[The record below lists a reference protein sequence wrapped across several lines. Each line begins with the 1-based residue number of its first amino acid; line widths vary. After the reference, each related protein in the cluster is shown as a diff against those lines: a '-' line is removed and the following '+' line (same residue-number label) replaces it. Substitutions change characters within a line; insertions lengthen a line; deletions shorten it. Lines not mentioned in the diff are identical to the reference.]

1 MYERV
6 CVCVCVCVL
15 ACVVFKRE
23 ENENALVLTCSLI
36 QISKALV

>member
-6 CVCVCVCVL
+6 CGCVFVCVL

-23 ENENALVLTCSLI
+23 ENEKALVLTCSFI